1 VIAMRRYLFV
11 DDNLEFAE
19 NMVEIMG
26 DCGADCEMAGSG
38 AEAIGR
44 VKHARFDA
52 LVTDMRMPEMGG
64 AAVVHEIRRIDPG
77 LPAVVL
83 TAHAGDADLTSARRE
98 GLLAVLSKPAPIERL
113 LALLGA
119 ARRDGLLAVIE
130 DDSALLDNLTEA
142 LRLRGF
148 AAVTASSVLDA
159 ERLGP
164 VRPFAALVDLKI
176 PGGPDGEAVRRLEA
190 RFPGL
195 PLVAVTASPT
205 LAPLHCRAVFQKP
218 FDTGAL
224 LDAVQDLHG
233 ERHPPP

>member
-1 VIAMRRYLFV
+1 MRRYLFV

-19 NMVEIMG
+19 NLAEIVG
-26 DCGADCEMAGSG
+26 ECGASCEMAGGG
-38 AEAIGR
+38 AEAIER
-44 VKHARFDA
+44 VKHTRFDA
-52 LVTDMRMPEMGG
+52 VVTDMRMPGMGG
-64 AAVVHEIRRIDPG
+64 ARVVHEIRRIDPG

-83 TAHAGDADLTSARRE
+83 TAHAGDADLESARRE
-98 GLLAVLSKPAPIERL
+98 GLVAVLTKPAPIERL

-119 ARRDGLLAVIE
+119 ARRDGLLAVLE
-130 DDSALLDNLTEA
+130 DDAALLDNLTEA

-164 VRPFAALVDLKI
+164 VRPFAALVDLKV

-190 RFPGL
+190 RFPGI
-195 PLVAVTASPT
+195 PLVAVTASSWS
-205 LAPLHCRAVFQKP
+205 APAHCRAVFQKP

-224 LDAVQDLHG
+224 LDAVERLHG
-233 ERHPPP
+233 ERLPLP

>member
-1 VIAMRRYLFV
+1 MRRYLFV

-38 AEAIGR
+38 AEAIVR
-44 VKHARFDA
+44 VKQTRFDA
-52 LVTDMRMPEMGG
+52 LVTDMRMPEVGG
-64 AAVVHEIRRIDPG
+64 AVVVREIRRIDPG

-83 TAHAGDADLTSARRE
+83 TAHAGDADLESARRE

-148 AAVTASSVLDA
+148 ASVTASSVLDT

-176 PGGPDGEAVRRLEA
+176 PGGADGEAVRLLEA

-195 PLVAVTASPT
+195 PLVAVTASPSA
-205 LAPLHCRAVFQKP
+205 APARCRAVFRKP

-224 LDAVQDLHG
+224 LDAVEKLHG
-233 ERHPPP
+233 ERHPLP